1 MSHKCTTSDSQ
12 KGYRF
17 SSAMKNP
24 GFNSIKDIQK
34 NYLPMGF
41 SNFKIE
47 GPGLGSAM
55 LLEFLFYYMVKT
67 KFHIV
72 VREELYLDA
81 MLDLF

>member
-1 MSHKCTTSDSQ
+1 MK
-12 KGYRF
+12 KKLL
-17 SSAMKNP
+17 SSFVCKKKLISKPMR
-24 GFNSIKDIQK
+24 
-34 NYLPMGF
+34 PMGF

-55 LLEFLFYYMVKT
+55 VWEFLFYYMVKS